1 MEDYQERRMKNKN
14 YLLNSYRLVIQESFA
29 TGGPSNENNNLY
41 VFVHLMF
48 YLANKT

>member
-1 MEDYQERRMKNKN
+1 MEDYQKRRMKK

-41 VFVHLMF
+41 VLVHLMS